1 MTNPEFASV
10 RNTDTGVAARRHC
23 GGLSVTVPSPG
34 PTSAV
39 ITGAPGVIVGVAV
52 PVCVAVAV
60 AVVDAVAV
68 PVAVAVRVA
77 LAVAVLDAV
86 GVAVRTYRSSV
97 VPLRLS
103 GYPRRAAPR
112 PAIPRGIASTAY
124 AV

>member
-68 PVAVAVRVA
+68 PVAV
-77 LAVAVLDAV
+77 LDAV